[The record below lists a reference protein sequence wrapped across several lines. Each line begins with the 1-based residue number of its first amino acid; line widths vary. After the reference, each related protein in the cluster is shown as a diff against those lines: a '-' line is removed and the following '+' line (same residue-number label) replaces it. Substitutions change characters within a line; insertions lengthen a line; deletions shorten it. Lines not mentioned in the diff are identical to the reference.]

1 MINQFAKNLEDLLRI
16 KNITQKALADKLGIT
31 PSSVNQWVK
40 GKREPDYDTLLK
52 ICVILDTEPSEILG
66 FQRVKNDLK

>member
-1 MINQFAKNLEDLLRI
+1 MSNFGKNLNDLLRI
-16 KNITQKALADKLGIT
+16 KHISQTKLGDVLGVKQNT
-31 PSSVNQWVK
+31 VSQWAT